1 MIYKNSTYL
10 RNRLK
15 RIVINFMKF
24 LLINLFLFSTLF
36 SSNIPDIN
44 SQKWIKIQ
52 KDFIDIDYVWKDGLP
67 WCKSKINLNYS
78 VEEILKVI
86 KNVGAYH
93 LVFDSVVKSK
103 EYNNNIV
110 HITLDLPGI
119 FSDRDYVVKF
129 NLLEDKRN
137 KTIIYEF
144 RSISDFIE
152 INQNYVRLLNAGGQW
167 RLKSLADNLTEV
179 TYIWNGDM
187 SGNFP
192 SWGLKRAWIKQGN
205 EVLSNLKAA
214 VMNNGDS

>member
-1 MIYKNSTYL
+1 M
-10 RNRLK
+10 
-15 RIVINFMKF
+15 
-24 LLINLFLFSTLF
+24 
-36 SSNIPDIN
+36 
-44 SQKWIKIQ
+44 
-52 KDFIDIDYVWKDGLP
+52 
-67 WCKSKINLNYS
+67 
-78 VEEILKVI
+78 
-86 KNVGAYH
+86 
-93 LVFDSVVKSK
+93 
-103 EYNNNIV
+103 

-129 NLLEDKRN
+129 SLLDDKQN

-144 RSISDFIE
+144 KSISDFIE
-152 INQNYVRLLNAGGQW
+152 NNHNYVRLLNAGGQW

-214 VMNNGDS
+214 VMSNGDS

>member
-1 MIYKNSTYL
+1 
-10 RNRLK
+10 
-15 RIVINFMKF
+15 MKF

-44 SQKWIKIQ
+44 SQKWIEIQ
-52 KDFIDIDYVWKDGLP
+52 KDFIDIDYIWKDALP

-78 VEEILKVI
+78 VEEILNVI

-93 LVFDSVVKSK
+93 LIFDSVVKSK

-129 NLLEDKRN
+129 SLLEDKQN

-144 RSISDFIE
+144 KSISDFIE
-152 INQNYVRLLNAGGQW
+152 INHNYVRLLNAGGQW

>member
-1 MIYKNSTYL
+1 
-10 RNRLK
+10 
-15 RIVINFMKF
+15 MKF

-44 SQKWIKIQ
+44 SRKWIEIQ
-52 KDFIDIDYVWKDGLP
+52 KDFIDIDYIWKDGLP

-78 VEEILKVI
+78 VEEILNVI

-129 NLLEDKRN
+129 SLLEDKQN

-144 RSISDFIE
+144 KSISDFIE
-152 INQNYVRLLNAGGQW
+152 INHNYVRLLNAGGQW

>member
-1 MIYKNSTYL
+1 
-10 RNRLK
+10 
-15 RIVINFMKF
+15 MKF

-52 KDFIDIDYVWKDGLP
+52 KDFIDIDYIWKDGLP

-78 VEEILKVI
+78 VEEILNVI

-93 LVFDSVVKSK
+93 LIFDSVVNSK

-129 NLLEDKRN
+129 SLLEDKQN

-144 RSISDFIE
+144 KSISDFIE
-152 INQNYVRLLNAGGQW
+152 INHNYVRLLNAGGQW

>member
-1 MIYKNSTYL
+1 
-10 RNRLK
+10 
-15 RIVINFMKF
+15 MKF

-44 SQKWIKIQ
+44 SQKWIEIQ
-52 KDFIDIDYVWKDGLP
+52 KDFIDIDYIWKDGLP

-78 VEEILKVI
+78 VEEILNVI

-93 LVFDSVVKSK
+93 LIFDSVVKSK

-129 NLLEDKRN
+129 SLLEDKQN

-144 RSISDFIE
+144 KSISDFIE
-152 INQNYVRLLNAGGQW
+152 NNHNYVRLLNAGGQW

-192 SWGLKRAWIKQGN
+192 SWGLKRAWTKQGN

>member
-1 MIYKNSTYL
+1 
-10 RNRLK
+10 
-15 RIVINFMKF
+15 MKF
-24 LLINLFLFSTLF
+24 LLINLFLFSSLF

-52 KDFIDIDYVWKDGLP
+52 KDFIDIDYIWKDGLP

-78 VEEILKVI
+78 VEEILNVI

-93 LVFDSVVKSK
+93 LIFDSVVKSK

-129 NLLEDKRN
+129 SLLEDKQN

-144 RSISDFIE
+144 KSISDFIE
-152 INQNYVRLLNAGGQW
+152 INHNYVRLLNAGGQW

>member
-1 MIYKNSTYL
+1 
-10 RNRLK
+10 
-15 RIVINFMKF
+15 MKF

-44 SQKWIKIQ
+44 SQKWIEIQ
-52 KDFIDIDYVWKDGLP
+52 KDFIDIDYIWIDGLP

-78 VEEILKVI
+78 VEEILNVI

-93 LVFDSVVKSK
+93 LIFDSVVKSK

-129 NLLEDKRN
+129 SLLEDKQN

-144 RSISDFIE
+144 KSISDFIE
-152 INQNYVRLLNAGGQW
+152 NNHNYVRLLNAGGQW

-192 SWGLKRAWIKQGN
+192 SWGLKRAWTKQGN

>member
-1 MIYKNSTYL
+1 
-10 RNRLK
+10 
-15 RIVINFMKF
+15 MKF
-24 LLINLFLFSTLF
+24 LLINLFLFSNLF

-44 SQKWIKIQ
+44 SQKWIEIQ
-52 KDFIDIDYVWKDGLP
+52 KDFIDIDYIWKDGLP

-78 VEEILKVI
+78 VEEILNVI

-93 LVFDSVVKSK
+93 LIFDSVVKSK

-129 NLLEDKRN
+129 NLLEDKQN

-144 RSISDFIE
+144 KSISDFIE
-152 INQNYVRLLNAGGQW
+152 INHNYVRLLNAGGQW

>member
-1 MIYKNSTYL
+1 M
-10 RNRLK
+10 
-15 RIVINFMKF
+15 NFMKF
-24 LLINLFLFSTLF
+24 SLINLFLFSTLF
-36 SSNIPDIN
+36 CSNIPDIN

-52 KDFIDIDYVWKDGLP
+52 KDFIDLDYIWKDGLP

-78 VEEILKVI
+78 VEEILNVI
-86 KNVGAYH
+86 KNVGAYN
-93 LVFDSVVKSK
+93 LIFDSVVKSK
-103 EYNNNIV
+103 EYKNNIV

-129 NLLEDKRN
+129 NLLEDKQN

-144 RSISDFIE
+144 KSISDFIE

-205 EVLSNLKAA
+205 EVLSNLKEA

>member
-1 MIYKNSTYL
+1 
-10 RNRLK
+10 
-15 RIVINFMKF
+15 MKF

-52 KDFIDIDYVWKDGLP
+52 KDFIDIDYIWKDGLP

-78 VEEILKVI
+78 VKEILNVI

-93 LVFDSVVKSK
+93 LIFDSVVKSK

-129 NLLEDKRN
+129 SLLEDKQN

-144 RSISDFIE
+144 KSISDFIE
-152 INQNYVRLLNAGGQW
+152 INHNYVRLLNAGGQW

>member
-1 MIYKNSTYL
+1 
-10 RNRLK
+10 
-15 RIVINFMKF
+15 MKF
-24 LLINLFLFSTLF
+24 LLINLFLFSNLF

-52 KDFIDIDYVWKDGLP
+52 KDFIDIDYIWKDGLP

-78 VEEILKVI
+78 VEEILNVI

-93 LVFDSVVKSK
+93 LIFDSVVKSK

-129 NLLEDKRN
+129 NLLEDKQN

-144 RSISDFIE
+144 KSISDFIE
-152 INQNYVRLLNAGGQW
+152 INHNYVRLLNAGGQW

-205 EVLSNLKAA
+205 EVLSNLKEA

>member
-1 MIYKNSTYL
+1 
-10 RNRLK
+10 
-15 RIVINFMKF
+15 MKF

-52 KDFIDIDYVWKDGLP
+52 KDFIDIDYIWKDELP

-78 VEEILKVI
+78 VEEILNVI

-93 LVFDSVVKSK
+93 LIFDSVVNSK

-129 NLLEDKRN
+129 NLLEDKQN

-152 INQNYVRLLNAGGQW
+152 INHNYVRLLNAGGQW

-214 VMNNGDS
+214 VMSNGDS

>member
-1 MIYKNSTYL
+1 
-10 RNRLK
+10 
-15 RIVINFMKF
+15 MKF

-78 VEEILKVI
+78 VEEILNVI

-93 LVFDSVVKSK
+93 LIFDSVVKSK

-129 NLLEDKRN
+129 SLLEDKQN

-144 RSISDFIE
+144 KSISDFIE

>member
-1 MIYKNSTYL
+1 
-10 RNRLK
+10 
-15 RIVINFMKF
+15 MKL

-44 SQKWIKIQ
+44 SQKWIEIQ
-52 KDFIDIDYVWKDGLP
+52 KDFIDIDYIWKDGLP

-78 VEEILKVI
+78 VEEILNVI

-93 LVFDSVVKSK
+93 LIFDSVVKSK

-129 NLLEDKRN
+129 SLLEDKQN

-144 RSISDFIE
+144 KSISDFIE
-152 INQNYVRLLNAGGQW
+152 INHNYVRLLNAGGQW

>member
-1 MIYKNSTYL
+1 
-10 RNRLK
+10 
-15 RIVINFMKF
+15 MK
-24 LLINLFLFSTLF
+24 
-36 SSNIPDIN
+36 
-44 SQKWIKIQ
+44 
-52 KDFIDIDYVWKDGLP
+52 
-67 WCKSKINLNYS
+67 
-78 VEEILKVI
+78 EILNVI

-93 LVFDSVVKSK
+93 LIFDSVVKSK

-187 SGNFP
+187 CGNFP

-205 EVLSNLKAA
+205 EVLSNLKEA

>member
-1 MIYKNSTYL
+1 
-10 RNRLK
+10 
-15 RIVINFMKF
+15 MKF
-24 LLINLFLFSTLF
+24 LLINLFLFTTLF

-52 KDFIDIDYVWKDGLP
+52 KDFIDIDYIWKDGLP

-78 VEEILKVI
+78 VEEILNVI

-93 LVFDSVVKSK
+93 LIFESVAKSK

-129 NLLEDKRN
+129 NLLEDKQN

-205 EVLSNLKAA
+205 EVLSNLKEA

>member
-1 MIYKNSTYL
+1 
-10 RNRLK
+10 
-15 RIVINFMKF
+15 MKF

-52 KDFIDIDYVWKDGLP
+52 KDFINIDYIWKDGLP

-78 VEEILKVI
+78 VEEILNVI

-129 NLLEDKRN
+129 NLLEDKQN

-205 EVLSNLKAA
+205 EVLSNLKEA

>member
-1 MIYKNSTYL
+1 
-10 RNRLK
+10 
-15 RIVINFMKF
+15 MKF

-52 KDFIDIDYVWKDGLP
+52 KDFIDIDYIWKDGLP

-78 VEEILKVI
+78 VEEILNVI

-93 LVFDSVVKSK
+93 LVFDSGVKSK

-205 EVLSNLKAA
+205 EVLSNLKEA

>member
-1 MIYKNSTYL
+1 
-10 RNRLK
+10 
-15 RIVINFMKF
+15 MKL

-52 KDFIDIDYVWKDGLP
+52 KDFINIDYIWKDGLP

-78 VEEILKVI
+78 VEEILNVI

-93 LVFDSVVKSK
+93 LIFDSVVKSK

-129 NLLEDKRN
+129 NLLEDKQN

-144 RSISDFIE
+144 KSISDFIE
-152 INQNYVRLLNAGGQW
+152 INHNYVRLLNAGGQW

-214 VMNNGDS
+214 VMSNGDS

>member
-1 MIYKNSTYL
+1 
-10 RNRLK
+10 
-15 RIVINFMKF
+15 MKF

-52 KDFIDIDYVWKDGLP
+52 KDFIDIDYIWKDGLP

-78 VEEILKVI
+78 VEEILNVI

-93 LVFDSVVKSK
+93 LIFDSVVKSK

-129 NLLEDKRN
+129 SLLEDKQN

-144 RSISDFIE
+144 KSISDFIE

>member
-1 MIYKNSTYL
+1 
-10 RNRLK
+10 
-15 RIVINFMKF
+15 MKL
-24 LLINLFLFSTLF
+24 LLINLFLFSSLF

-44 SQKWIKIQ
+44 SQEWVEVQ
-52 KDFIDIDYVWKDGLP
+52 KDFIDIDYIWKDGQP
-67 WCKSKINLNYS
+67 WCKSKINLNHS
-78 VEEILKVI
+78 VEEILNVI

-93 LVFDSVVKSK
+93 LIFDSVVKSK

-129 NLLEDKRN
+129 NLLEDKQN
-137 KTIIYEF
+137 KIIIYEF
-144 RSISDFIE
+144 KSISDFIE

>member
-1 MIYKNSTYL
+1 
-10 RNRLK
+10 
-15 RIVINFMKF
+15 MKF

-52 KDFIDIDYVWKDGLP
+52 KDFIDIDYIWKDGLP

-78 VEEILKVI
+78 VEEILNVI

-93 LVFDSVVKSK
+93 LIFDSVVKSK

-205 EVLSNLKAA
+205 EVLSNLKEA

>member
-1 MIYKNSTYL
+1 
-10 RNRLK
+10 
-15 RIVINFMKF
+15 MKF

-52 KDFIDIDYVWKDGLP
+52 KDFIDIDYIWKDGLP

-78 VEEILKVI
+78 VEEILNVI

-93 LVFDSVVKSK
+93 LIFDSVVKSK

-129 NLLEDKRN
+129 SLLEDKQN

-144 RSISDFIE
+144 KSISDFIE
-152 INQNYVRLLNAGGQW
+152 INHNYVRLLNAGGQW

>member
-1 MIYKNSTYL
+1 
-10 RNRLK
+10 
-15 RIVINFMKF
+15 MKF
-24 LLINLFLFSTLF
+24 LLINLFLFTTLF

-44 SQKWIKIQ
+44 SQKWIEIQ
-52 KDFIDIDYVWKDGLP
+52 KDFIDIDYIWKDGLP

-78 VEEILKVI
+78 VEEILNVI

-93 LVFDSVVKSK
+93 LIFDSVVKSK
-103 EYNNNIV
+103 EYKNNIV

-129 NLLEDKRN
+129 NLLEDKQN

-144 RSISDFIE
+144 KSISDFIE

-205 EVLSNLKAA
+205 EVLSNLKEA

>member
-1 MIYKNSTYL
+1 
-10 RNRLK
+10 
-15 RIVINFMKF
+15 MKF

-44 SQKWIKIQ
+44 SQKWIEIQ
-52 KDFIDIDYVWKDGLP
+52 KDFIDIDYIWKDGLP

-78 VEEILKVI
+78 VEEILNVI

-93 LVFDSVVKSK
+93 LIFDSVVKSK

-129 NLLEDKRN
+129 SLLEDKQN

-144 RSISDFIE
+144 KSISDFIE
-152 INQNYVRLLNAGGQW
+152 INHNYVRLLNAGGQW

>member
-1 MIYKNSTYL
+1 
-10 RNRLK
+10 
-15 RIVINFMKF
+15 MKF
-24 LLINLFLFSTLF
+24 SLINLFLFSTLF
-36 SSNIPDIN
+36 CSNIPDIN

-52 KDFIDIDYVWKDGLP
+52 KDFIDIDYIWKDGLP

-78 VEEILKVI
+78 VEEILNVI

-93 LVFDSVVKSK
+93 LIFDSVVKSK

-129 NLLEDKRN
+129 SLLEDKQN

-144 RSISDFIE
+144 KSISDFIE
-152 INQNYVRLLNAGGQW
+152 INHNYVRLLNAGGQW